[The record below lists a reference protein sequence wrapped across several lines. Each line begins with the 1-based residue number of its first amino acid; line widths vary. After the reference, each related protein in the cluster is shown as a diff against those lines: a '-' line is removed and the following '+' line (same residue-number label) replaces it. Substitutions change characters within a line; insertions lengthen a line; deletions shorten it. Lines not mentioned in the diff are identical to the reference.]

1 MASGGQASEISCSN
15 PEVEEV
21 AVAGH
26 GGEVVSKE
34 ESLPIQEPGTCRLVN
49 GQQQQPRNH
58 LSIQA
63 NVPTYRTRETGL
75 DGSQRR
81 DRQEVRYPIQE
92 TEPSAERMSDE
103 HKDLPLCHPQ
113 LNGADVNGVSST
125 GQRQQAVE
133 HNCSRQ
139 ELQLWKQE
147 LNRQDDV
154 AHTTFPW
161 EIKYIVKV

>member
-21 AVAGH
+21 AVAGQ

-34 ESLPIQEPGTCRLVN
+34 ESLLIQEPGSCQLVN
-49 GQQQQPRNH
+49 GQQHQPRNH

-63 NVPTYRTRETGL
+63 NVPTYCTQETGL

-103 HKDLPLCHPQ
+103 Q

-133 HNCSRQ
+133 HNCGRQ

-154 AHTTFPW
+154 ARTTFPW
-161 EIKYIVKV
+161 EIKYIIKV